1 MIDQSLQKK
10 KTRIVL
16 FKTTNIRILQGIL
29 IWTNDRVCLLVR
41 RQSENLP
48 HFHLLL
54 RDHRPNFNQIDTKS

>member
-1 MIDQSLQKK
+1 MIDQSLQKKK

-16 FKTTNIRILQGIL
+16 FKTTNQGIL
-29 IWTNDRVCLLVR
+29 IWTNDRICLLVR